1 MSETAIF
8 ESGAKQFSAGVGDI
22 VRVPRLAGAAGES
35 VTFDKVMVLRKGE
48 ETIAGRPYI
57 DGAQI
62 AGEIVKQG
70 HDDKVIVFKFKRR
83 TTYRNKNGHR
93 QPHTVVRITGIQA

>member
-8 ESGAKQFSAGVGDI
+8 ETGAKQFSAGVGDLLH
-22 VRVPRLAGAAGES
+22 VPRMSGGAG
-35 VTFDKVMVLRKGE
+35 DKVSFDRVMVVRKGT
-48 ETIAGRPYI
+48 ETITGRPYI
-57 DGAQI
+57 EGATI
-62 AGEIVKQG
+62 AGEIVDQG
-70 HDDKVIVFKFKRR
+70 RDKKVVVFRFKRR

>member
-8 ESGAKQFSAGVGDI
+8 ETGAKQFSAGVGDL
-22 VRVPRLAGAAGES
+22 VQVPRMPGTAGEA
-35 VTFDKVMVLRKGE
+35 VTFDRVMLLRKGT
-48 ETIAGRPYI
+48 ETITGRPYI
-57 DGAQI
+57 DGARI
-62 AGEIVKQG
+62 AGEIVDQG
-70 HDDKVIVFKFKRR
+70 RDKKVIVFKFKRR